1 MFALLLLVPLIGSL
15 FVVQNSEAIEKF
27 EKQVSEGYEWNYV
40 GSQPLDAKD
49 KNISLQVQGSDPYII
64 FKLKKPVE

>member
-27 EKQVSEGYEWNYV
+27 EKQVYEWNYV
-40 GSQPLDAKD
+40 GSQPLNAKD

>member
-1 MFALLLLVPLIGSL
+1 MFALLLLIVPL
-15 FVVQNSEAIEKF
+15 FVVQNSEAIQTF
-27 EKQVSEGYEWNYV
+27 EKQVTEGYEWHYV
-40 GSQPLDAKD
+40 GPQLLDPKD

>member
-1 MFALLLLVPLIGSL
+1 MFALLLLIVPL
-15 FVVQNSEAIEKF
+15 FVVQNSEAIQTF
-27 EKQVSEGYEWNYV
+27 EKQVTEGYEWHYV
-40 GSQPLDAKD
+40 GPQPLDPKD